1 MDVNPPD
8 ENLTTTNVQGWVKV
22 LILFGLAAYFAYII
36 STGNVTNYVNERFSW
51 LSVVAMLLF
60 AGLGIASIIS
70 IRQHNTSPAGPG
82 MVSEP
87 SWPVLLIVAGPLL
100 LGTLIP
106 SQPLGAEAINGNLST
121 SGATIGGAN
130 TFVRDPLDR
139 NILDWLRVFN
149 DEPSPAALNGTPAD
163 VTGFVYREPG
173 LQEDQFMVAR
183 FAVSCCVADAS
194 AFALPVI
201 WADAPDL
208 PEGQWVRVQGAFEA
222 GMFREDNVPILIP
235 ATVELVE
242 QPEHPYLYP

>member
-1 MDVNPPD
+1 MN
-8 ENLTTTNVQGWVKV
+8 TTPQEERRQINVQGWVKV
-22 LILFGLAAYFAYII
+22 LILFGLAGYFAYII
-36 STGNVTNYVNERFSW
+36 TTGTVTNYVNERFSW
-51 LSVVAMLLF
+51 LSIVAMVLF
-60 AGLGIASIIS
+60 AGLGVASVVS
-70 IRQHNTSPAGPG
+70 IRQRNNAPVGPG
-82 MVSEP
+82 QVSEP

-130 TFVRDPLDR
+130 TFTRDPLDR

-149 DEPSPAALNGTPAD
+149 DEPSPATSNGEPAD

-173 LQEDQFMVAR
+173 LSEDQFMVAR

-201 WADAPDL
+201 WPDAPEL

-222 GMFREDNVPILIP
+222 GLFREENVPILRP
-235 ATVELVE
+235 QSVELVA